1 MRTCQVCQPVPSCH
15 FTMLTK
21 NWCIDFLK
29 VNKFDLAEAR
39 RLCNICGL
47 GNPSL
52 ECEYL
57 LPLKSTTLAM
67 YRTQK
72 PTQKLKYC
80 FLSAHAQSDKLCK
93 ARKLFSSNEMKKKLK
108 NEDQKANSD
117 ASWIVWIRLE
127 ANWIQHF
134 LRRKYVI
141 LKRLENRRKCRK
153 TERSKNEWPLYSV
166 TQKSRCSCRAY
177 IHMYPT
183 VLIKAISWWFKLTLS
198 RKRVPWSAS
207 YEWPMF
213 MTLVGHFG
221 P

>member
-1 MRTCQVCQPVPSCH
+1 
-15 FTMLTK
+15 MLTK

-52 ECEYL
+52 ECECL

-93 ARKLFSSNEMKKKLK
+93 ARKLFSSNEKKKSSKTKPKKLTRMQIGLYESGWRGSELNDFEVGNDIK
-108 NEDQKANSD
+108 TVREQKKVPLDQT
-117 ASWIVWIRLE
+117 
-127 ANWIQHF
+127 
-134 LRRKYVI
+134 
-141 LKRLENRRKCRK
+141 LEN
-153 TERSKNEWPLYSV
+153 E
-166 TQKSRCSCRAY
+166 
-177 IHMYPT
+177 
-183 VLIKAISWWFKLTLS
+183 
-198 RKRVPWSAS
+198 
-207 YEWPMF
+207 
-213 MTLVGHFG
+213 
-221 P
+221 